1 MGNRLKAFTK
11 LLPIMPHFWFTSKF
25 LLQNSI
31 GEALAKR
38 IVRAYRGNEQFKIY
52 IVIPCVPGMNGKLEE
67 NNAQAQE
74 VIIHLTMESINRGK
88 SSIKE

>member
-38 IVRAYRGNEQFKIY
+38 IVRASRGNEQFKIY

>member
-1 MGNRLKAFTK
+1 MKA
-11 LLPIMPHFWFTSKF
+11 H
-25 LLQNSI
+25 
-31 GEALAKR
+31 
-38 IVRAYRGNEQFKIY
+38 RGNEQFKIY